1 MSLKTVMNKG
11 GVRLRQYLLIIL
23 SCLYMVVSCFVNAE
37 PQAMSSP
44 DALLLPCASPKS
56 KKRMVWREITGW
68 LLDHLVLS

>member
-11 GVRLRQYLLIIL
+11 GVRLKQYLLIIL
-23 SCLYMVVSCFVNAE
+23 SCPYMVVFCFVNAE

-44 DALLLPCASPKS
+44 SAMRFPKS

-68 LLDHLVLS
+68 LLDRLVLR